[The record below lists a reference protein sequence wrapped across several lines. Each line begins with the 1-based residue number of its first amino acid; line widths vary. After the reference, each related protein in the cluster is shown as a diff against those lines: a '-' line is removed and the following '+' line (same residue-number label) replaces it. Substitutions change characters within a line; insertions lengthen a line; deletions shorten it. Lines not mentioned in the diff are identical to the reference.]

1 MTTELLSDAFD
12 LLSTEAKGLL
22 FVDKVKFG
30 AKQNKSPRKTVKFS
44 IWLWAD
50 IGSFIVCVEIPET
63 QRMRINVSL
72 IKF

>member
-22 FVDKVKFG
+22 FVYKVKFG
-30 AKQNKSPRKTVKFS
+30 AKQNKSHRKTVIFS

-50 IGSFIVCVEIPET
+50 IGGLIVWVEI
-63 QRMRINVSL
+63 RKHNVCE
-72 IKF
+72 